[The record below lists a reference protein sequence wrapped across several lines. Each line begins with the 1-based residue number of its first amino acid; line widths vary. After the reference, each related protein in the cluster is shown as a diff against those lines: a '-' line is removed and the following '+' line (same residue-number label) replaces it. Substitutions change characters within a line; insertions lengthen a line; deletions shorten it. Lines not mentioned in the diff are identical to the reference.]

1 MRHVPLRDIIPGDI
15 FMFLYIFS
23 GIFMLLSL
31 FALFVFIRTIAAL
44 CIMSYEKRKA
54 AKEETEKLKKEIMIL
69 KNGKE

>member
-1 MRHVPLRDIIPGDI
+1 
-15 FMFLYIFS
+15 MFLYIFS

-31 FALFVFIRTIAAL
+31 FALFVFIRTIVSL

-54 AKEETEKLKKEIMIL
+54 ARMETEKLKKEIMIL